1 MPQIDDLEVLSDPA
15 IIRSAAFRAGV
26 EDVRAGRPARFDD
39 FTVNV
44 FLYEWGR
51 QFGFLVPMSFPLIRN
66 GRPTHEAR
74 QLLRRAFARGELIDS
89 PRGTYDVEEKESGR
103 CPRRP

>member
-1 MPQIDDLEVLSDPA
+1 MPQIDDLEVVSDSA
-15 IIRSAAFRAGV
+15 VIRSAEFRAGV

-39 FTVNV
+39 FTVNA

-51 QFGFLVPMSFPLIRN
+51 QFGFLVPVSFPLMRN

-74 QLLRRAFARGELIDS
+74 QRFLRAFARGELIDTLE
-89 PRGTYDVEEKESGR
+89 RK
-103 CPRRP
+103 